1 MTPVTPPREN
11 ALGGRDNRGRNEL
24 DIDKAMLPT
33 DKVQKPI
40 ALRLGEPPCERR
52 ITLQEQCKTYHL
64 DSSLRRDKNVTSVQ
78 GPSELSGWGTL
89 PALAVFLCSVL
100 FEWRRPNE
108 NHQPEVV
115 VDIGG
120 AVALGARRFR
130 NHVACKPQ
138 TAT

>member
-1 MTPVTPPREN
+1 
-11 ALGGRDNRGRNEL
+11 
-24 DIDKAMLPT
+24 MLPT
-33 DKVQKPI
+33 DKVQKPV
-40 ALRLGEPPCERR
+40 ALGLSDPPCERR
-52 ITLQEQCKTYHL
+52 ITLQEQCKIYHL
-64 DSSLRRDKNVTSVQ
+64 DSSLRRGKNVTGVQ
-78 GPSELSGWGTL
+78 GPSGLSGWGKL
-89 PALAVFLCSVL
+89 PTWAVLLCSVL

-130 NHVACKPQ
+130 KHVACKPQ